1 MNKPDF
7 KKNPS
12 LNPDKK
18 CVKSWRVFMCLWL
31 LTSPAFS
38 STNSAEIIAGTMAGL
53 PACLHYEIKGAC
65 FWLNA
70 TGSIITTPYV
80 QHYLPDA
87 VVSVFNEPGDNPW
100 LEMNVTLDTVA
111 AEAQVGL
118 ISVVTGGM
126 IAGGGQHSFHQPMEQ
141 HVFFKE
147 ADVIG
152 NPAIA
157 TLPTTPV
164 LLSSAAIPLQPY
176 FQSMLD
182 SVLWRGFPP
191 LAIPEQAM
199 AYGED
204 ITHTVGKG
212 TTVWAGAYPFEGKV
226 ITGNDAKAAAVIA
239 QRASQLLT
247 ASNSWGHLHQPLPT
261 VCGTECTA
269 AVIKENNNQTQ
280 FQLIY
285 PTLETSC
292 RVFGQSSNYGEH
304 VTTPAQG
311 AYVWVLW
318 RQYQG
323 CIPAPG
329 SIFIDKVVV

>member
-1 MNKPDF
+1 MNKPHF
-7 KKNPS
+7 KKSPF

-18 CVKSWRVFMCLWL
+18 CVKSWCILWFL
-31 LTSPAFS
+31 LFLTSPIFS

-53 PACLHYEIKGAC
+53 PACLHYEIKGTC

-70 TGSIITTPYV
+70 TGSLITTPYV
-80 QHYLPDA
+80 QHYSPDA

-100 LEMNVTLDTVA
+100 LEMKVTLDTAA
-111 AEAQVGL
+111 AEVQIGL
-118 ISVVTGGM
+118 ISALTGL
-126 IAGGGQHSFHQPMEQ
+126 IAGGGQHSFHQPTEQ
-141 HVFFKE
+141 PVFFKE
-147 ADVIG
+147 VDVIG

-191 LAIPEQAM
+191 LAIPEQTV

-204 ITHTVGKG
+204 MTHTVGKG
-212 TTVWAGAYPFEGKV
+212 ATVWGGTYPFEGKV
-226 ITGNDAKAAAVIA
+226 MTGNDAKAAAVIA

-247 ASNSWGHLHQPLPT
+247 AANAWGHLHQPLPT
-261 VCGTECTA
+261 VCGTQCSA
-269 AVIKENNNQTQ
+269 AVIQENNHQTQ

-285 PTLETSC
+285 PTLETRC
-292 RVFGQSSNYGEH
+292 GVFGQSSHYGEH

-329 SIFIDKVVV
+329 SIFIDKGVV

>member
-1 MNKPDF
+1 
-7 KKNPS
+7 
-12 LNPDKK
+12 
-18 CVKSWRVFMCLWL
+18 MCLVL

-38 STNSAEIIAGTMAGL
+38 STNSAEIIAETMAGL
-53 PACLHYEIKGAC
+53 PACLHYEIKGSC

-87 VVSVFNEPGDNPW
+87 VVSVFNEPHDNPW
-100 LEMNVTLDTVA
+100 LEMNVTLDTAA

-157 TLPTTPV
+157 TLPTTPM
-164 LLSSAAIPLQPY
+164 LLPAAAIPLQPY

-212 TTVWAGAYPFEGKV
+212 ATVWGGAYPFEGKV

-247 ASNSWGHLHQPLPT
+247 ASNAWGHLHQPLPT
-261 VCGTECTA
+261 VCGTECYRSGDSG
-269 AVIKENNNQTQ
+269 K
-280 FQLIY
+280 
-285 PTLETSC
+285 
-292 RVFGQSSNYGEH
+292 
-304 VTTPAQG
+304 
-311 AYVWVLW
+311 
-318 RQYQG
+318 
-323 CIPAPG
+323 
-329 SIFIDKVVV
+329 